1 MKPIASER
9 FGIVMIIAALV
20 VIILIVAQM
29 LVQNNTLRIETLKGE
44 GRNLVRLLS
53 NIPMEQLVP
62 EQGRNAILELLNNS
76 KVSPDFAYATVVNL
90 ESHPLAVT
98 SSKKIPIPNLS
109 LNNNKILWATE
120 EVLATELGNVIEFR
134 APLLSKNELAGYI
147 RVGYFEPGYEI
158 DLHKLPFFAQI
169 ALPIFLLVP
178 LTYFLLRR
186 ELKPLR
192 QASVKINEALQTQQM
207 EAMAGLSDNSQDFLH
222 GFKMFMNMINQRFE
236 QLNDQNIK
244 AQSATLA
251 LSYQRR
257 RLELALQTMPD
268 AILVMDESGVGTF
281 ANSKLITLIAGSFDK
296 VLGAKPDHW
305 CNNDKIIGLL
315 AKYYN
320 NSRPLQRPES
330 IEYIPENNPSKTIK
344 VSAYPLVGPK
354 DSDKSCGTLVLFH
367 DKTREVLANQARDEF
382 ISHVSHELKS
392 PLNIIHLY
400 AESLLDQKDFSDKQG
415 IDAINT
421 INDQVERLNLLIS
434 NLLNITKI
442 EAGNIALDLQRVK
455 LIDFL
460 KDTFNSVA
468 RSGGEND
475 IHFDIQLP
483 RDLPNIHVDKDLL
496 RIALNNLL
504 TNAVKYSKRGGTVG
518 LSAEDSDDKVII
530 RVSDNGIGIS
540 EEDQVHI
547 FDKFYRSSD
556 NMVREKSGHGLG
568 LALTQEIIELHHGKI
583 KVESSVGSGSIFI
596 VQLNKTDS
604 VI

>member
-1 MKPIASER
+1 
-9 FGIVMIIAALV
+9 MIIATLLV
-20 VIILIVAQM
+20 IVLIEGQM
-29 LVQNNTLRIETLKGE
+29 LVQNHALRVETLKAE
-44 GRNLVRLLS
+44 GGNLVRLLS
-53 NIPMEQLVP
+53 NIPMEQLAP
-62 EQGRNAILELLNNS
+62 EKGRNAILELLNNR
-76 KVSPDFAYATVVNL
+76 KVSPDFAYATVVNIN
-90 ESHPLAVT
+90 SDPLAVA
-98 SSKKIPIPNLS
+98 SSKKITIPNVV
-109 LNNNKILWATE
+109 LNNEKILWATE
-120 EVLATELGNVIEFR
+120 EELTTELGDVIEFR
-134 APLLSKNELAGYI
+134 APLLSRGELAGYI
-147 RVGYFEPGYEI
+147 RVGYFQPGYGI
-158 DLHKLPFFAQI
+158 DLQKLPFFAQI
-169 ALPIFLLVP
+169 ALPIFLLAP
-178 LTYFLLRR
+178 LTYLLLRR

-192 QASVKINEALQTQQM
+192 QASVKINEALQNQQM
-207 EAMAGLSDNSQDFLH
+207 ETVSGLSNDTQDFLH

-244 AQSATLA
+244 VQSATLA

-257 RLELALQTMPD
+257 RLEMALQTMPD

-281 ANSKLITLIAGSFDK
+281 ANSKLISLTGSSFDK

-305 CNNDKIIGLL
+305 CKNDQIIGLL

-320 NSRPLQRPES
+320 NNRPLQRPES

-344 VSAYPLVGPK
+344 VSAYPLVGSK

-367 DKTREVLANQARDEF
+367 DMTREVLANQARDEF

-400 AESLLDQKDFSDKQG
+400 AESLLGQKDFSDNQG

-421 INDQVERLNLLIS
+421 ITDQVDRLNLLIS

-442 EAGNIALDLQRVK
+442 EAGNISLDLQRVK

-475 IHFDIQLP
+475 IRFEIQLP
-483 RDLPNIHVDKDLL
+483 RDLPNLQVDKDLL

-504 TNAVKYSKRGGTVG
+504 TNAVKYSRPGGTVA
-518 LSAEDSDDKVII
+518 LTAEELDDKVII

-540 EEDQVHI
+540 EQDQAHI
-547 FDKFYRSSD
+547 FDKFYRSED
-556 NMVREKSGHGLG
+556 NKVREKGGHGLG
-568 LALTQEIIELHHGKI
+568 LSLAKEIIDLHHGKI

-604 VI
+604 IL